1 MVSSIWVGSI
11 CFRLYPEDHE
21 PRHAHGEFAGI
32 VVILDL
38 MADGTVALSKRGDNV
53 EPRNVKRNDVRKI
66 LKAAGEH
73 FDELVA
79 AWEKMHP

>member
-1 MVSSIWVGSI
+1 MSSVWIGRI

-32 VVILDL
+32 VVVVNLLGDR
-38 MADGTVALSKRGDNV
+38 TVELRDVQPATAKRTD
-53 EPRNVKRNDVRKI
+53 VKKI

-73 FDELVA
+73 FDKLVA
-79 AWEKMHP
+79 AWEEMHP